1 MIKILLVEDDKII
14 VASLSEYLNSEGYL
28 VRSVSGQTAAM
39 KLLAEE
45 KADLVLLD
53 VSLAEGNGFAAC
65 RAIKAEFDIP
75 VIFLTASG
83 DEFSTVTG
91 FDLGADDYIPKPFR
105 PRELISR
112 IRNVLRLTGSMGK
125 TVKLGDVVVD
135 TEKGTAVKN
144 SRDLFLSALEY
155 GAVYDAAYKD
165 YEDIR
170 DSDRVSS
177 AAYAQVLGYAKID
190 SANERKPYLYV
201 LGGDVASGYYKTMP
215 VHLILGTLP
224 KDSTEIILPEHLTS
238 NGKVNYKLGD
248 TVTLD
253 VGDRT
258 LDGRRLGQDTPV
270 YTYDSE
276 TQVEIM
282 SGERLENTEP
292 RTYTV
297 VGIYERPTFED
308 YSAPGYTAL
317 TAADTKSADQSLI
330 HCYFKM
336 HKPAGVYDFMKEMGY
351 TQEHRYAYNTKVLL
365 YSGTAPFDS
374 FLTAFYSLAA
384 IIIALIVFGS
394 VSLIYNAFSISV
406 SERTRQFGLLSSVG
420 ATRKQLRRM
429 VLFEALA
436 VSIVGIPLGILVG
449 IGGIGITLL
458 LIGDKFFSIVRVD
471 IPMRLCVSWQAV
483 VIAAV
488 IALVTVLIS
497 AWIPSKRATGV
508 SAVEAIRQSM
518 DIKVSGRPVRTSK
531 LAYKLFGLPGVL
543 AGKHYKRNRK
553 KYRTTVVSLFMSIV
567 LFVSAAAFTDYMMES
582 AEGGLASDQFDLIY
596 AAESDASAAMTPDEL
611 LELLFSE
618 PNVTGGTYTKKQFL
632 QGDISREYV
641 TAMYADRFADF
652 GMEREDAA
660 PKDFSISGYLYF
672 VADAEFNRLLEK
684 YNLKEADYYD
694 RDKPLGIALDR
705 NIELD
710 RRLEKYVTL
719 DSLQGDGCV
728 IEGLYYVEI
737 DGYYRKDSRID
748 ENGNKVVLYQNRD
761 NENDII
767 ELPYEESFAKYTLR
781 SEKTIEEAPFF
792 VSRSTPVAINM
803 IYPYSMLE
811 SVVPEAA
818 LNQFRNTE
826 YFLTS
831 SDHAASFEN
840 LATMLTENGLSS
852 RQLFDYAANAET
864 NRNVVTII
872 RVFAYGFIVLISL
885 IAAANVFNTIS
896 TNISL
901 RRREFAML
909 KSVGMTQKGFRRM
922 MNYECLLYGSKA
934 LLLGLPVSCGITYLI
949 YRAVTTAYETSFHL
963 PWAAIGIAVL
973 SVFLVVFATMM
984 YSMSKVKK
992 DNPIDA
998 LKNEN
1003 L

>member
-1 MIKILLVEDDKII
+1 MNVFNKVTLASLKQNRTRTVVTIIGIMLSAAMICASTTF
-14 VASLSEYLNSEGYL
+14 VASMQN
-28 VRSVSGQTAAM
+28 
-39 KLLAEE
+39 
-45 KADLVLLD
+45 
-53 VSLAEGNGFAAC
+53 F
-65 RAIKAEFDIP
+65 
-75 VIFLTASG
+75 
-83 DEFSTVTG
+83 
-91 FDLGADDYIPKPFR
+91 
-105 PRELISR
+105 
-112 IRNVLRLTGSMGK
+112 VLRYTVYKTG
-125 TVKLGDVVVD
+125 DWH
-135 TEKGTAVKN
+135 
-144 SRDLFLSALEY
+144 

-165 YEDIR
+165 YEDIGG
-170 DSDRVSS
+170 SGKVAS
-177 AAYAQVLGYAKID
+177 ATYAQVLGYARIN

-201 LGGDVASGYYKTMP
+201 LGGDAASGYFETMP
-215 VHLILGTLP
+215 VHLTAGELP
-224 KDSTEIILPEHLTS
+224 KNSSEIILPEHLAT
-238 NGKVNYKLGD
+238 NGKVSYKIGD
-248 TVTLD
+248 TVTFE
-253 VGDRT
+253 VGDRI
-258 LDGRRLGQDTPV
+258 LDGKRLGQINPFF
-270 YTYDSE
+270 TYDSE
-276 TQVEIM
+276 IQTEVKNDEK
-282 SGERLENTEP
+282 LENTVA

-297 VGIYERPTFED
+297 VGIYERPAFENTD
-308 YSAPGYTAL
+308 APGYTAL
-317 TAADTKSADQSLI
+317 TVADRGADGQSPI
-330 HCYFKM
+330 DCHFKM
-336 HKPAGVYDFMKEMGY
+336 KKPSAVYDFMKETGY
-351 TQEHRYAYNTKVLL
+351 TYAYRYAYNTDVLL
-365 YSGTAPFDS
+365 YSGVSRIDSVTAT
-374 FLTAFYSLAA
+374 LYSLAA
-384 IIIALIVFGS
+384 IVIGLIVFAS

-406 SERTRQFGLLSSVG
+406 SERTKQFGLLSSVG
-420 ATRKQLRRM
+420 ATKKQLRRM
-429 VLFEALA
+429 VTFEALA
-436 VSIVGIPLGILVG
+436 VSAIGIPLGILVG

-458 LIGDKFFSIVRVD
+458 LLGDKFSSIVGKAH
-471 IPMRLCVSWQAV
+471 IPLRLCVSWESV

-488 IALVTVLIS
+488 IALITVLIS
-497 AWIPSKRATGV
+497 AWIPSKRATRV

-518 DIKVSGRPVRTSK
+518 DVKADNKPTRTSK

-596 AAESDASAAMTPDEL
+596 AAESDASSAMTPDAL

-618 PNVTGGTYTKKQFL
+618 QNVTGGTYTKKQFL

-641 TAMYADRFADF
+641 TAMFADRFADF
-652 GMEREDAA
+652 GMESEDAA
-660 PKDFSISGYLYF
+660 PKDLSISGYLYF

-684 YNLKEADYYD
+684 YDLKETDYYN

-705 NIELD
+705 NIEFD
-710 RRLEKYVTL
+710 RRLEKFVTL
-719 DSLQGDGCV
+719 DTLKGDGCV

-748 ENGNKVVLYQNRD
+748 ENDNKVVLYQNRD

-831 SDHAASFEN
+831 SNHTVSFEN
-840 LATMLTENGLSS
+840 LATVLTENGLSS

-909 KSVGMTQKGFRRM
+909 KSVGMTQEGFRRM
-922 MNYECLLYGSKA
+922 MNCECLLYGSKA

-949 YRAVTTAYETSFHL
+949 YRAVTRAYETSFRL

-973 SVFLVVFATMM
+973 SVFLVVFATMI
-984 YSMSKVKK
+984 YSMSKIKK

>member
-1 MIKILLVEDDKII
+1 MNVFNKVTLESLEKNRTRTIVTII
-14 VASLSEYLNSEGYL
+14 GIMLS
-28 VRSVSGQTAAM
+28 AAM
-39 KLLAEE
+39 ICASTT
-45 KADLVLLD
+45 LV
-53 VSLAEGNGFAAC
+53 S
-65 RAIKAEFDIP
+65 
-75 VIFLTASG
+75 SM
-83 DEFSTVTG
+83 
-91 FDLGADDYIPKPFR
+91 
-105 PRELISR
+105 
-112 IRNVLRLTGSMGK
+112 RNFVLRCAIHID
-125 TVKLGDVVVD
+125 GDW
-135 TEKGTAVKN
+135 
-144 SRDLFLSALEY
+144 Y

-201 LGGDVASGYYKTMP
+201 LGGDAASGYFETMP

-276 TQVEIM
+276 TQVDVM
-282 SGERLENTEP
+282 SGERLKNTEP

-317 TAADTKSADQSLI
+317 TAADTKSADQAPI
-330 HCYFKM
+330 HCYFKL

-351 TQEHRYAYNTKVLL
+351 TQEYRYAYNTKVLL

-420 ATRKQLRRM
+420 ATRKQLLRM

-458 LIGDKFFSIVRVD
+458 LIGDKFFSIVRVA

-497 AWIPSKRATGV
+497 AWIPSKRATRV

-596 AAESDASAAMTPDEL
+596 AAESDASAAMTPDAL

-641 TAMYADRFADF
+641 TAMFADRFSSF
-652 GMEREDAA
+652 GTESEDAA
-660 PKDFSISGYLYF
+660 PKELGISGYLYF

-719 DSLQGDGCV
+719 DTLQGDGCV

-761 NENDII
+761 NESDII

-811 SVVPEAA
+811 SVIPEAA

-831 SDHAASFEN
+831 SNHTASFEN
-840 LATMLTENGLSS
+840 LATVLTENGLSS

-885 IAAANVFNTIS
+885 IAVANVFNTIS

>member
-1 MIKILLVEDDKII
+1 M
-14 VASLSEYLNSEGYL
+14 
-28 VRSVSGQTAAM
+28 RST
-39 KLLAEE
+39 
-45 KADLVLLD
+45 
-53 VSLAEGNGFAAC
+53 
-65 RAIKAEFDIP
+65 
-75 VIFLTASG
+75 
-83 DEFSTVTG
+83 STGTG
-91 FDLGADDYIPKPFR
+91 
-105 PRELISR
+105 
-112 IRNVLRLTGSMGK
+112 
-125 TVKLGDVVVD
+125 
-135 TEKGTAVKN
+135 TE
-144 SRDLFLSALEY
+144 RF
-155 GAVYDAAYKD
+155 DAAYKD

-170 DSDRVSS
+170 NSDRVSS
-177 AAYAQVLGYAKID
+177 TAYAQVLGYAKID

-201 LGGDVASGYYKTMP
+201 LGGDVASGYFKTMP

-317 TAADTKSADQSLI
+317 TAADTKSADQSPI
-330 HCYFKM
+330 HCYFKL

-351 TQEHRYAYNTKVLL
+351 TQEYRYAYNTKVLL

-497 AWIPSKRATGV
+497 AWIPSKRATRV

-596 AAESDASAAMTPDEL
+596 AAESDASSAMTPDAL

-618 PNVTGGTYTKKQFL
+618 QNVTGGTYTKKQFL

-641 TAMYADRFADF
+641 TAMFADRFADF

-660 PKDFSISGYLYF
+660 PKNLSISGYLYF

-694 RDKPLGIALDR
+694 RDNPLGIALDR

-719 DSLQGDGCV
+719 DTLKGDGCV

-831 SDHAASFEN
+831 SNHTASFEN
-840 LATMLTENGLSS
+840 LAPVLTENGLSS

-864 NRNVVTII
+864 NRNVVTIV

-922 MNYECLLYGSKA
+922 MNCECLLYGSKA

-949 YRAVTTAYETSFHL
+949 YRAVTTAYETFFHL

-973 SVFLVVFATMM
+973 SVFLVVFATMIYAM
-984 YSMSKVKK
+984 RKAKK

>member
-1 MIKILLVEDDKII
+1 MNVFNKVTLESLEKNRTRTIVTII
-14 VASLSEYLNSEGYL
+14 GIMLS
-28 VRSVSGQTAAM
+28 AAM
-39 KLLAEE
+39 ICASTT
-45 KADLVLLD
+45 LV
-53 VSLAEGNGFAAC
+53 S
-65 RAIKAEFDIP
+65 
-75 VIFLTASG
+75 SM
-83 DEFSTVTG
+83 
-91 FDLGADDYIPKPFR
+91 
-105 PRELISR
+105 
-112 IRNVLRLTGSMGK
+112 RNFVLRCAIHID
-125 TVKLGDVVVD
+125 GDW
-135 TEKGTAVKN
+135 
-144 SRDLFLSALEY
+144 Y

-201 LGGDVASGYYKTMP
+201 LGGDVASGYFKTMP

-317 TAADTKSADQSLI
+317 TAADTKSADQAPI
-330 HCYFKM
+330 HCYFKL

-351 TQEHRYAYNTKVLL
+351 TQEYRYAYNTKVLL

-458 LIGDKFFSIVRVD
+458 LIGDKFFSIVRVA

-497 AWIPSKRATGV
+497 AWIPSKRATRV

-596 AAESDASAAMTPDEL
+596 AAESDASAAMTPDAL

-641 TAMYADRFADF
+641 TAMFADRFSSF
-652 GMEREDAA
+652 GTESEDAA
-660 PKDFSISGYLYF
+660 PKELGISGYLYF

-719 DSLQGDGCV
+719 DTLKGDGCV

-831 SDHAASFEN
+831 SNHTASFEN
-840 LATMLTENGLSS
+840 LAPVLTENGLSS

>member
-1 MIKILLVEDDKII
+1 MNVFNKVTLESLEKNRTRTIVTII
-14 VASLSEYLNSEGYL
+14 GIMLS
-28 VRSVSGQTAAM
+28 AAM
-39 KLLAEE
+39 ICASTT
-45 KADLVLLD
+45 LV
-53 VSLAEGNGFAAC
+53 SSMQNF
-65 RAIKAEFDIP
+65 
-75 VIFLTASG
+75 
-83 DEFSTVTG
+83 
-91 FDLGADDYIPKPFR
+91 
-105 PRELISR
+105 
-112 IRNVLRLTGSMGK
+112 VLRCAIHID
-125 TVKLGDVVVD
+125 GDW
-135 TEKGTAVKN
+135 
-144 SRDLFLSALEY
+144 Y

-201 LGGDVASGYYKTMP
+201 LGGDVASGYFKTMP

-317 TAADTKSADQSLI
+317 TAADTKSADQSPI
-330 HCYFKM
+330 HCYFKL

-351 TQEHRYAYNTKVLL
+351 TQEYRYAYNTKVLL

-497 AWIPSKRATGV
+497 AWIPSKRATRV

-596 AAESDASAAMTPDEL
+596 AAESDASAAMTPDAL

-641 TAMYADRFADF
+641 TAMFADRFSSF
-652 GMEREDAA
+652 GTESEDAA
-660 PKDFSISGYLYF
+660 PKELGISGYLYF

-719 DSLQGDGCV
+719 DTLQGDGCV

-811 SVVPEAA
+811 SVIPEAA

-831 SDHAASFEN
+831 SNHTASFEN
-840 LATMLTENGLSS
+840 LATVLTENGLSS

-885 IAAANVFNTIS
+885 IAVANVFNTIS

>member
-1 MIKILLVEDDKII
+1 
-14 VASLSEYLNSEGYL
+14 
-28 VRSVSGQTAAM
+28 
-39 KLLAEE
+39 
-45 KADLVLLD
+45 
-53 VSLAEGNGFAAC
+53 
-65 RAIKAEFDIP
+65 
-75 VIFLTASG
+75 
-83 DEFSTVTG
+83 
-91 FDLGADDYIPKPFR
+91 
-105 PRELISR
+105 
-112 IRNVLRLTGSMGK
+112 
-125 TVKLGDVVVD
+125 
-135 TEKGTAVKN
+135 
-144 SRDLFLSALEY
+144 
-155 GAVYDAAYKD
+155 
-165 YEDIR
+165 
-170 DSDRVSS
+170 
-177 AAYAQVLGYAKID
+177 
-190 SANERKPYLYV
+190 
-201 LGGDVASGYYKTMP
+201 
-215 VHLILGTLP
+215 
-224 KDSTEIILPEHLTS
+224 
-238 NGKVNYKLGD
+238 
-248 TVTLD
+248 
-253 VGDRT
+253 
-258 LDGRRLGQDTPV
+258 
-270 YTYDSE
+270 
-276 TQVEIM
+276 M

-317 TAADTKSADQSLI
+317 TAADTKSAEQSPI
-330 HCYFKM
+330 HCYFKL
-336 HKPAGVYDFMKEMGY
+336 HKPAGVYDFVKEMGY
-351 TQEHRYAYNTKVLL
+351 TQEYRYAYNTKVLL

-483 VIAAV
+483 VIAAA

-596 AAESDASAAMTPDEL
+596 AAESDASSAMTPDEL
-611 LELLFSE
+611 LDLLFSE
-618 PNVTGGTYTKKQFL
+618 QNVTGGTYTKKQFL

-641 TAMYADRFADF
+641 TAMYAGRFADF

-660 PKDFSISGYLYF
+660 PKELSISGYLYF

-684 YNLKEADYYD
+684 YDLKEADYYD
-694 RDKPLGIALDR
+694 REKPLGLALDR

-719 DSLQGDGCV
+719 DTLKGDGCV

-748 ENGNKVVLYQNRD
+748 ENGNKVILYQNRD
-761 NENDII
+761 NESDII
-767 ELPYEESFAKYTLR
+767 ELPYGESFAKYTLR

-811 SVVPEAA
+811 SVIPEAA

-831 SDHAASFEN
+831 SNHTASFEN
-840 LATMLTENGLSS
+840 LAPVLTENGLSS

-984 YSMSKVKK
+984 YAMSKVKK

>member
-1 MIKILLVEDDKII
+1 MNVFNKVTLESLKKNRTRTVVTII
-14 VASLSEYLNSEGYL
+14 GIMLS
-28 VRSVSGQTAAM
+28 AAM
-39 KLLAEE
+39 ICASTTFVSSMQNF
-45 KADLVLLD
+45 VLRCEIY
-53 VSLAEGNGFAAC
+53 S
-65 RAIKAEFDIP
+65 
-75 VIFLTASG
+75 SG
-83 DEFSTVTG
+83 DWH
-91 FDLGADDYIPKPFR
+91 
-105 PRELISR
+105 
-112 IRNVLRLTGSMGK
+112 
-125 TVKLGDVVVD
+125 
-135 TEKGTAVKN
+135 
-144 SRDLFLSALEY
+144 

-170 DSDRVSS
+170 DSGKVSS

-201 LGGDVASGYYKTMP
+201 LGGDAASGYFDTMP
-215 VHLILGTLP
+215 VHLLLGTLP

-258 LDGRRLGQDTPV
+258 LDGRRLGQGTPV

-297 VGIYERPTFED
+297 VGIYERPAFED

-317 TAADTKSADQSLI
+317 TAADTKSADQAPI
-330 HCYFKM
+330 HCYFKL

-351 TQEHRYAYNTKVLL
+351 TQEYRYAYNTKVLL

-497 AWIPSKRATGV
+497 AWIPSKRATRV

-596 AAESDASAAMTPDEL
+596 AAEADASSAMTPDAL

-618 PNVTGGTYTKKQFL
+618 QNVTGGTYTKKQFL

-641 TAMYADRFADF
+641 TAMFADRFADF

-660 PKDFSISGYLYF
+660 PKDLSISGYLYF

-719 DSLQGDGCV
+719 DTLKGDGCV

-831 SDHAASFEN
+831 SNHTASFEN
-840 LATMLTENGLSS
+840 LATVLTENGLSS

-984 YSMSKVKK
+984 YAMRKVKK

>member
-1 MIKILLVEDDKII
+1 MSVFNKVTLESLEKNRTRTIVTII
-14 VASLSEYLNSEGYL
+14 GIMLS
-28 VRSVSGQTAAM
+28 AAM
-39 KLLAEE
+39 ICASTT
-45 KADLVLLD
+45 LV
-53 VSLAEGNGFAAC
+53 S
-65 RAIKAEFDIP
+65 
-75 VIFLTASG
+75 SM
-83 DEFSTVTG
+83 
-91 FDLGADDYIPKPFR
+91 
-105 PRELISR
+105 
-112 IRNVLRLTGSMGK
+112 RNFVLRCAIHID
-125 TVKLGDVVVD
+125 GDW
-135 TEKGTAVKN
+135 
-144 SRDLFLSALEY
+144 Y

-201 LGGDVASGYYKTMP
+201 LGGDVASGYFKTMP

-317 TAADTKSADQSLI
+317 TAADTKSADQAPI
-330 HCYFKM
+330 HCYFKL

-351 TQEHRYAYNTKVLL
+351 TQEYRYAYNTKVLL

-458 LIGDKFFSIVRVD
+458 LIGDKFFSIVRVA

-497 AWIPSKRATGV
+497 AWIPSKRATRV

-596 AAESDASAAMTPDEL
+596 AAESDASAAMTPDAL

-641 TAMYADRFADF
+641 TAMFADRFSSF
-652 GMEREDAA
+652 GTESEDAA
-660 PKDFSISGYLYF
+660 PKELGISGYLYF

-719 DSLQGDGCV
+719 DTLQGDGCV

-811 SVVPEAA
+811 SVIPEAA

-831 SDHAASFEN
+831 SNHTASFEN
-840 LATMLTENGLSS
+840 LATVLTENGLSS

-885 IAAANVFNTIS
+885 IAVANVFNTIS

-984 YSMSKVKK
+984 YAMRKVKK

>member
-1 MIKILLVEDDKII
+1 MNVFNKVTLESLKKNRTRTIVTII
-14 VASLSEYLNSEGYL
+14 GIMLS
-28 VRSVSGQTAAM
+28 AAM
-39 KLLAEE
+39 ICASTTFVSSMQNF
-45 KADLVLLD
+45 VLRCEIY
-53 VSLAEGNGFAAC
+53 S
-65 RAIKAEFDIP
+65 
-75 VIFLTASG
+75 SG
-83 DEFSTVTG
+83 DWH
-91 FDLGADDYIPKPFR
+91 
-105 PRELISR
+105 
-112 IRNVLRLTGSMGK
+112 
-125 TVKLGDVVVD
+125 
-135 TEKGTAVKN
+135 
-144 SRDLFLSALEY
+144 

-170 DSDRVSS
+170 DSGKVSS
-177 AAYAQVLGYAKID
+177 AAYAQVLGYAKIG
-190 SANERKPYLYV
+190 SANEYKPYLYV
-201 LGGDVASGYYKTMP
+201 LGGDAASGYFETMP
-215 VHLILGTLP
+215 VHLLLGTLP

-238 NGKVNYKLGD
+238 NGKVNYTLGD
-248 TVTLD
+248 TVTLE

-258 LDGRRLGQDTPV
+258 IDGKRLGQDTPV

-276 TQVEIM
+276 THTEVM

-297 VGIYERPTFED
+297 VGIYERPAFED

-317 TAADTKSADQSLI
+317 TAADPKSADQSPI
-330 HCYFKM
+330 HCYFKL
-336 HKPAGVYDFMKEMGY
+336 HKPAGVYDFMKAMGY
-351 TQEHRYAYNTKVLL
+351 TQEYRYAYNTKVLL

-406 SERTRQFGLLSSVG
+406 SERTKQFGLLSSVG
-420 ATRKQLRRM
+420 ATKKQLRRM
-429 VLFEALA
+429 VLFEALT
-436 VSIVGIPLGILVG
+436 VSAVGIPLGILVG

-458 LIGDKFFSIVRVD
+458 LIGDKFSSIVRAD

-531 LAYKLFGLPGVL
+531 LAYKLFGLPSVL

-596 AAESDASAAMTPDEL
+596 AAESDASAAMTPDAL

-618 PNVTGGTYTKKQFL
+618 QNVTGGTYTKKQFL

-641 TAMYADRFADF
+641 TAMFADRFADF
-652 GMEREDAA
+652 GMEREDAT
-660 PKDFSISGYLYF
+660 PKELSISGYLYF

-694 RDKPLGIALDR
+694 REKPLGLALDR

-719 DSLQGDGCV
+719 DTLKGDGCV

-803 IYPYSMLE
+803 IYPYSMIE

-840 LATMLTENGLSS
+840 LATVLTENGLSS

-949 YRAVTTAYETSFHL
+949 YRAITTAYETSFHL

-984 YSMSKVKK
+984 YAMRKVKK

>member
-1 MIKILLVEDDKII
+1 
-14 VASLSEYLNSEGYL
+14 
-28 VRSVSGQTAAM
+28 
-39 KLLAEE
+39 
-45 KADLVLLD
+45 
-53 VSLAEGNGFAAC
+53 
-65 RAIKAEFDIP
+65 
-75 VIFLTASG
+75 
-83 DEFSTVTG
+83 
-91 FDLGADDYIPKPFR
+91 
-105 PRELISR
+105 
-112 IRNVLRLTGSMGK
+112 
-125 TVKLGDVVVD
+125 
-135 TEKGTAVKN
+135 
-144 SRDLFLSALEY
+144 
-155 GAVYDAAYKD
+155 
-165 YEDIR
+165 
-170 DSDRVSS
+170 
-177 AAYAQVLGYAKID
+177 
-190 SANERKPYLYV
+190 
-201 LGGDVASGYYKTMP
+201 MP
-215 VHLILGTLP
+215 VHLLLGTLP
-224 KDSTEIILPEHLTS
+224 KDPTEIILPEHLTS
-238 NGKVNYKLGD
+238 NGKVNYTLGD

-297 VGIYERPTFED
+297 VGIYERPAFED

-317 TAADTKSADQSLI
+317 TAADTKSADQAPI
-330 HCYFKM
+330 HCYFKL
-336 HKPAGVYDFMKEMGY
+336 HKPSGVYDFMKEMGY
-351 TQEHRYAYNTKVLL
+351 TQEYRYAYNTKVLL

-508 SAVEAIRQSM
+508 SAVEAIRQSV

-596 AAESDASAAMTPDEL
+596 AAESDASAAMTPDAL
-611 LELLFSE
+611 LDLLFSE
-618 PNVTGGTYTKKQFL
+618 QNVTGGTYTKKQFL

-641 TAMYADRFADF
+641 TAMFADRFSNL

-660 PKDFSISGYLYF
+660 PKELSISGYLYF

-684 YNLKEADYYD
+684 YDLKEADYYD

-719 DSLQGDGCV
+719 DTLKGDVCV

-748 ENGNKVVLYQNRD
+748 ENGNKVILYQNRD
-761 NENDII
+761 NESDII

-831 SDHAASFEN
+831 SDHTASFEN
-840 LATMLTENGLSS
+840 LATVLTENGLSS

>member
-1 MIKILLVEDDKII
+1 MNVFSKVTLESLKKNRTRTVVTII
-14 VASLSEYLNSEGYL
+14 GIMLS
-28 VRSVSGQTAAM
+28 AAM
-39 KLLAEE
+39 ICASTTFVSSMQNF
-45 KADLVLLD
+45 VLRCEIY
-53 VSLAEGNGFAAC
+53 S
-65 RAIKAEFDIP
+65 
-75 VIFLTASG
+75 SG
-83 DEFSTVTG
+83 DWH
-91 FDLGADDYIPKPFR
+91 GA
-105 PRELISR
+105 
-112 IRNVLRLTGSMGK
+112 
-125 TVKLGDVVVD
+125 
-135 TEKGTAVKN
+135 A
-144 SRDLFLSALEY
+144 
-155 GAVYDAAYKD
+155 YDAAYKD

-170 DSDRVSS
+170 DSGKVSS
-177 AAYAQVLGYAKID
+177 AAYAQVLGYAKIG
-190 SANERKPYLYV
+190 SANEYKPYLYV
-201 LGGDVASGYYKTMP
+201 LGGDAASGYFETMP
-215 VHLILGTLP
+215 VHLLLGTLP

-238 NGKVNYKLGD
+238 NGKVNYTLGD
-248 TVTLD
+248 TVTLE

-258 LDGRRLGQDTPV
+258 LDGKRLGQDTPV

-276 TQVEIM
+276 THTEVM

-317 TAADTKSADQSLI
+317 TAADTKSADQAPI
-330 HCYFKM
+330 HCYFKL

-351 TQEHRYAYNTKVLL
+351 TQEYRYAYNTKVLL

-429 VLFEALA
+429 VLFEALT
-436 VSIVGIPLGILVG
+436 VSAVGIPLGILVG

-458 LIGDKFFSIVRVD
+458 LIGDKFSSIVRAD
-471 IPMRLCVSWQAV
+471 IPMRICVSWQAV

-497 AWIPSKRATGV
+497 AWIPSKRATRV

-596 AAESDASAAMTPDEL
+596 AAESDASSAMRPDAL

-618 PNVTGGTYTKKQFL
+618 QNVTGGTYTKKQFL

-641 TAMYADRFADF
+641 TAMYAGHFADF
-652 GMEREDAA
+652 GMEREDAT
-660 PKDFSISGYLYF
+660 PKDLGISGYLYF
-672 VADAEFNRLLEK
+672 VADTEFNRLLEK

-705 NIELD
+705 NIEFD

-719 DSLQGDGCV
+719 DTLKGDGCV

-761 NENDII
+761 NESNII

-831 SDHAASFEN
+831 SNHAASFEN

-864 NRNVVTII
+864 NRNIVTII

-922 MNYECLLYGSKA
+922 MNCECLLYGSKA

-984 YSMSKVKK
+984 YAMRKVKK

>member
-1 MIKILLVEDDKII
+1 MNVFNKVTLESLKKNRTRTIVTII
-14 VASLSEYLNSEGYL
+14 GIMLS
-28 VRSVSGQTAAM
+28 AAM
-39 KLLAEE
+39 TCASTTFVSSMQNF
-45 KADLVLLD
+45 VLRCEIY
-53 VSLAEGNGFAAC
+53 S
-65 RAIKAEFDIP
+65 
-75 VIFLTASG
+75 SG
-83 DEFSTVTG
+83 DWH
-91 FDLGADDYIPKPFR
+91 
-105 PRELISR
+105 
-112 IRNVLRLTGSMGK
+112 
-125 TVKLGDVVVD
+125 
-135 TEKGTAVKN
+135 
-144 SRDLFLSALEY
+144 

-170 DSDRVSS
+170 DSGKVSS

-201 LGGDVASGYYKTMP
+201 LGGDVASGYFETMP

-297 VGIYERPTFED
+297 VGIYERPAFED

-317 TAADTKSADQSLI
+317 TAADTKSADQSPI
-330 HCYFKM
+330 HCYFKL

-351 TQEHRYAYNTKVLL
+351 TQEYRYAYNTKVLL

-497 AWIPSKRATGV
+497 AWIPSKRATRA

-596 AAESDASAAMTPDEL
+596 AAESDASSAMTPDAL

-618 PNVTGGTYTKKQFL
+618 SNVTGGTYTKKQFL

-641 TAMYADRFADF
+641 TAMFADRFADF
-652 GMEREDAA
+652 GMESEDRA

-694 RDKPLGIALDR
+694 RDKPLGLALDR

-719 DSLQGDGCV
+719 DTLKGDGCV

-767 ELPYEESFAKYTLR
+767 ELPYGESFAKYTLR

-811 SVVPEAA
+811 SVIPEAA

-831 SDHAASFEN
+831 SDHTASFEN
-840 LATMLTENGLSS
+840 LATVLTENGLSS

-922 MNYECLLYGSKA
+922 MNCECLLYGSKA

-984 YSMSKVKK
+984 YTMRKVKK

>member
-1 MIKILLVEDDKII
+1 MNVFNKVTLESLKKNRTRTIVTII
-14 VASLSEYLNSEGYL
+14 GIMLS
-28 VRSVSGQTAAM
+28 AAM
-39 KLLAEE
+39 ICASTT
-45 KADLVLLD
+45 LV
-53 VSLAEGNGFAAC
+53 SSMQNF
-65 RAIKAEFDIP
+65 
-75 VIFLTASG
+75 
-83 DEFSTVTG
+83 
-91 FDLGADDYIPKPFR
+91 
-105 PRELISR
+105 
-112 IRNVLRLTGSMGK
+112 VLRCAIHID
-125 TVKLGDVVVD
+125 GDW
-135 TEKGTAVKN
+135 
-144 SRDLFLSALEY
+144 Y

-201 LGGDVASGYYKTMP
+201 LGGDVASGYFKTMP

-253 VGDRT
+253 VGDRM
-258 LDGRRLGQDTPV
+258 LDGRRLGQNTSV

-276 TQVEIM
+276 TQVEVM

-317 TAADTKSADQSLI
+317 TAADTKSADSSPI
-330 HCYFKM
+330 HCYFKL

-351 TQEHRYAYNTKVLL
+351 TQEYRYAYNTKVLL
-365 YSGTAPFDS
+365 YSGTARFDS

-429 VLFEALA
+429 VLFEALS

-483 VIAAV
+483 IIAAV

-497 AWIPSKRATGV
+497 AWIPSKRATRV

-596 AAESDASAAMTPDEL
+596 AAESDASSAMTPDEL
-611 LELLFSE
+611 LDLLFSDQ
-618 PNVTGGTYTKKQFL
+618 NVTGGTYTKKQFL

-641 TAMYADRFADF
+641 TAMFADRFADF
-652 GMEREDAA
+652 GMESEDAV
-660 PKDFSISGYLYF
+660 PKDLGISGYLYF
-672 VADAEFNRLLEK
+672 VADTEFNGLLEK

-694 RDKPLGIALDR
+694 RDNPLGIALDR
-705 NIELD
+705 NIGFD
-710 RRLEKYVTL
+710 RRLEKYVTMDTL
-719 DSLQGDGCV
+719 KGDGCV

-811 SVVPEAA
+811 SVVPEAV

-831 SDHAASFEN
+831 SNHTASFEN
-840 LATMLTENGLSS
+840 LAPVLTENGLSS

-864 NRNVVTII
+864 DRNVVTII

-922 MNYECLLYGSKA
+922 MNCECLLYGSKA

-984 YSMSKVKK
+984 YAMRKVKK

>member
-1 MIKILLVEDDKII
+1 MNVFNKVTLESLKKNRTRTVVTII
-14 VASLSEYLNSEGYL
+14 GIMLS
-28 VRSVSGQTAAM
+28 AAM
-39 KLLAEE
+39 ICASTTFVSSMQNF
-45 KADLVLLD
+45 VLRCEIY
-53 VSLAEGNGFAAC
+53 S
-65 RAIKAEFDIP
+65 
-75 VIFLTASG
+75 SG
-83 DEFSTVTG
+83 DWH
-91 FDLGADDYIPKPFR
+91 
-105 PRELISR
+105 
-112 IRNVLRLTGSMGK
+112 
-125 TVKLGDVVVD
+125 
-135 TEKGTAVKN
+135 
-144 SRDLFLSALEY
+144 

-201 LGGDVASGYYKTMP
+201 LGGDVASGYFKTMP

-317 TAADTKSADQSLI
+317 TAADTKSADQAPI
-330 HCYFKM
+330 HCYFKL

-351 TQEHRYAYNTKVLL
+351 TQEYRYAYNTKVLL

-429 VLFEALA
+429 VLFEAMA
-436 VSIVGIPLGILVG
+436 VSAVGIPLGILVG

-497 AWIPSKRATGV
+497 AWIPSKRATRV

-596 AAESDASAAMTPDEL
+596 AAESDASSAMTPDAL
-611 LELLFSE
+611 LELLFAES
-618 PNVTGGTYTKKQFL
+618 NVTGGTYTKKQFL

-641 TAMYADRFADF
+641 TAMFADRFSNF
-652 GMEREDAA
+652 GMESEDRA
-660 PKDFSISGYLYF
+660 PKELGISGYLYF

-705 NIELD
+705 NIGFD

-719 DSLQGDGCV
+719 DTLQGDGCV

-831 SDHAASFEN
+831 SNHTASFEN
-840 LATMLTENGLSS
+840 LATVLTENGLSS

-909 KSVGMTQKGFRRM
+909 KSVGMTQEGFRRM
-922 MNYECLLYGSKA
+922 MNCECLLYGSKA

>member
-1 MIKILLVEDDKII
+1 MNVFSKVTLESLKKNRTRTVVTIIGILL
-14 VASLSEYLNSEGYL
+14 S
-28 VRSVSGQTAAM
+28 AAM
-39 KLLAEE
+39 ICASTTFVSSMQNF
-45 KADLVLLD
+45 VLRCEIY
-53 VSLAEGNGFAAC
+53 S
-65 RAIKAEFDIP
+65 
-75 VIFLTASG
+75 SG
-83 DEFSTVTG
+83 DWH
-91 FDLGADDYIPKPFR
+91 
-105 PRELISR
+105 
-112 IRNVLRLTGSMGK
+112 
-125 TVKLGDVVVD
+125 
-135 TEKGTAVKN
+135 
-144 SRDLFLSALEY
+144 

-170 DSDRVSS
+170 DSGKVSS

-201 LGGDVASGYYKTMP
+201 LGGDAASGYFETMP
-215 VHLILGTLP
+215 VHLLLGTLP

-297 VGIYERPTFED
+297 VGIYERPAFED

-317 TAADTKSADQSLI
+317 TAADPKSAEQSPI
-330 HCYFKM
+330 HCYFKL

-351 TQEHRYAYNTKVLL
+351 TQEYRYAYNTKVLL

-458 LIGDKFFSIVRVD
+458 LIGDKFSSIVRVD

-497 AWIPSKRATGV
+497 AWIPSKRATSV

-596 AAESDASAAMTPDEL
+596 AAESDASAAMTPDAL

-652 GMEREDAA
+652 GMEREDAV
-660 PKDFSISGYLYF
+660 PKELSISGYLYF
-672 VADAEFNRLLEK
+672 VADTEFNRLLEK

-694 RDKPLGIALDR
+694 REKPLGIALDR
-705 NIELD
+705 NIEFD

-719 DSLQGDGCV
+719 DTLKGDGCV

-767 ELPYEESFAKYTLR
+767 ELPYEESFAKYTLW

-792 VSRSTPVAINM
+792 VSRSTPVAINL

-831 SDHAASFEN
+831 SNHTASFEN
-840 LATMLTENGLSS
+840 LATVLTENGLSS

>member
-1 MIKILLVEDDKII
+1 MNVFNKVTLESLKKNRTRTVVTII
-14 VASLSEYLNSEGYL
+14 GIMLS
-28 VRSVSGQTAAM
+28 AAM
-39 KLLAEE
+39 ICASTT
-45 KADLVLLD
+45 LV
-53 VSLAEGNGFAAC
+53 SSMQNF
-65 RAIKAEFDIP
+65 
-75 VIFLTASG
+75 
-83 DEFSTVTG
+83 
-91 FDLGADDYIPKPFR
+91 
-105 PRELISR
+105 
-112 IRNVLRLTGSMGK
+112 VLRCAIHID
-125 TVKLGDVVVD
+125 GDW
-135 TEKGTAVKN
+135 
-144 SRDLFLSALEY
+144 Y
-155 GAVYDAAYKD
+155 GAVYDAVYKD

-201 LGGDVASGYYKTMP
+201 LGGDVASGYFETMP

-330 HCYFKM
+330 HCYFKL
-336 HKPAGVYDFMKEMGY
+336 HKPAVVYDFMKEMGY
-351 TQEHRYAYNTKVLL
+351 TQEYRYAYNTKVLL

-497 AWIPSKRATGV
+497 AWIPSKRATRV

-596 AAESDASAAMTPDEL
+596 AAESDASAAMTPDAL

-618 PNVTGGTYTKKQFL
+618 QNVTGGTYTKKQFL

-641 TAMYADRFADF
+641 TAMFADRFSNF
-652 GMEREDAA
+652 GMESEDRAS
-660 PKDFSISGYLYF
+660 KELGISGYLYF

-684 YNLKEADYYD
+684 YDLKEADYYD

-719 DSLQGDGCV
+719 DTLKGDVCV

-831 SDHAASFEN
+831 SNHTASFEN
-840 LATMLTENGLSS
+840 LATVLTENGLSS

-984 YSMSKVKK
+984 YSMSKIKK

>member
-1 MIKILLVEDDKII
+1 MNVFNKVTLESLKKNRTRTIVTII
-14 VASLSEYLNSEGYL
+14 GIMLS
-28 VRSVSGQTAAM
+28 AAM
-39 KLLAEE
+39 ICASTTFVSSMQNF
-45 KADLVLLD
+45 VLRCEIY
-53 VSLAEGNGFAAC
+53 S
-65 RAIKAEFDIP
+65 
-75 VIFLTASG
+75 SG
-83 DEFSTVTG
+83 DWH
-91 FDLGADDYIPKPFR
+91 
-105 PRELISR
+105 
-112 IRNVLRLTGSMGK
+112 
-125 TVKLGDVVVD
+125 
-135 TEKGTAVKN
+135 
-144 SRDLFLSALEY
+144 

-170 DSDRVSS
+170 DSGKVSS

-190 SANERKPYLYV
+190 SANEHKPYLYV
-201 LGGDVASGYYKTMP
+201 LGGDVASGYFETMP

-238 NGKVNYKLGD
+238 NGKVNYTLGD

-317 TAADTKSADQSLI
+317 TAADPKSADSSPI
-330 HCYFKM
+330 HCYFKL

-351 TQEHRYAYNTKVLL
+351 TQEYRYAYNTKVLL

-596 AAESDASAAMTPDEL
+596 AAESDASSAMRPDAL

-618 PNVTGGTYTKKQFL
+618 QNVTGGTYTKKQFL

-660 PKDFSISGYLYF
+660 PKELGISGYLYF

-694 RDKPLGIALDR
+694 RDNPLGIALDR
-705 NIELD
+705 NIEFD

-719 DSLQGDGCV
+719 DTLKGDGCV

-761 NENDII
+761 NESDII

-811 SVVPEAA
+811 SVVPKAA

-831 SDHAASFEN
+831 SNHTASFEN

-864 NRNVVTII
+864 NRNVITII

-984 YSMSKVKK
+984 YAMRKVKK

>member
-1 MIKILLVEDDKII
+1 MNVFSKVTLESLKKNRTRTVVTIIGILL
-14 VASLSEYLNSEGYL
+14 S
-28 VRSVSGQTAAM
+28 AAM
-39 KLLAEE
+39 ICASTTFVSSMQNF
-45 KADLVLLD
+45 VLRCEIY
-53 VSLAEGNGFAAC
+53 S
-65 RAIKAEFDIP
+65 
-75 VIFLTASG
+75 SG
-83 DEFSTVTG
+83 DWH
-91 FDLGADDYIPKPFR
+91 
-105 PRELISR
+105 
-112 IRNVLRLTGSMGK
+112 
-125 TVKLGDVVVD
+125 
-135 TEKGTAVKN
+135 
-144 SRDLFLSALEY
+144 

-170 DSDRVSS
+170 DSGKVSS

-201 LGGDVASGYYKTMP
+201 LGGDAASGYFETMP
-215 VHLILGTLP
+215 VHLLLGTLP

-317 TAADTKSADQSLI
+317 TAADPKSAEQSPI
-330 HCYFKM
+330 HCYFKL

-351 TQEHRYAYNTKVLL
+351 TQEYRYAYNTKVLL

-458 LIGDKFFSIVRVD
+458 LIGDKFSSIVRVD

-497 AWIPSKRATGV
+497 AWIPSKRATSV

-596 AAESDASAAMTPDEL
+596 AAESDASAAMTPDAL

-652 GMEREDAA
+652 GMEREDAV
-660 PKDFSISGYLYF
+660 PKELSISGYLYF
-672 VADAEFNRLLEK
+672 VADTEFNRLLEK

-694 RDKPLGIALDR
+694 REKPLGIALDR
-705 NIELD
+705 NIEFD

-719 DSLQGDGCV
+719 DTLKGDGCV

-767 ELPYEESFAKYTLR
+767 ELPYEESFAKYTLW

-792 VSRSTPVAINM
+792 VSRSTPVAINL

-831 SDHAASFEN
+831 SNHTASFEN
-840 LATMLTENGLSS
+840 LATVLTENGLSS

-984 YSMSKVKK
+984 YAMRKVKK

>member
-1 MIKILLVEDDKII
+1 M
-14 VASLSEYLNSEGYL
+14 
-28 VRSVSGQTAAM
+28 
-39 KLLAEE
+39 
-45 KADLVLLD
+45 
-53 VSLAEGNGFAAC
+53 
-65 RAIKAEFDIP
+65 
-75 VIFLTASG
+75 
-83 DEFSTVTG
+83 
-91 FDLGADDYIPKPFR
+91 
-105 PRELISR
+105 
-112 IRNVLRLTGSMGK
+112 
-125 TVKLGDVVVD
+125 
-135 TEKGTAVKN
+135 
-144 SRDLFLSALEY
+144 
-155 GAVYDAAYKD
+155 
-165 YEDIR
+165 
-170 DSDRVSS
+170 
-177 AAYAQVLGYAKID
+177 
-190 SANERKPYLYV
+190 
-201 LGGDVASGYYKTMP
+201 
-215 VHLILGTLP
+215 
-224 KDSTEIILPEHLTS
+224 
-238 NGKVNYKLGD
+238 
-248 TVTLD
+248 
-253 VGDRT
+253 
-258 LDGRRLGQDTPV
+258 
-270 YTYDSE
+270 
-276 TQVEIM
+276 
-282 SGERLENTEP
+282 
-292 RTYTV
+292 
-297 VGIYERPTFED
+297 
-308 YSAPGYTAL
+308 
-317 TAADTKSADQSLI
+317 
-330 HCYFKM
+330 
-336 HKPAGVYDFMKEMGY
+336 
-351 TQEHRYAYNTKVLL
+351 
-365 YSGTAPFDS
+365 
-374 FLTAFYSLAA
+374 
-384 IIIALIVFGS
+384 FGS

-458 LIGDKFFSIVRVD
+458 LIGDKFFSIVRVA

-497 AWIPSKRATGV
+497 AWIPSKRATRV

-596 AAESDASAAMTPDEL
+596 AAESDASSAMTPDAL

-641 TAMYADRFADF
+641 TAMFADRFSSF
-652 GMEREDAA
+652 GTESEDAA
-660 PKDFSISGYLYF
+660 PKELGISGYLYF

-719 DSLQGDGCV
+719 DTLKGDGCV

-748 ENGNKVVLYQNRD
+748 ENGNKVVLYQSRD

-831 SDHAASFEN
+831 SNHTASFEN
-840 LATMLTENGLSS
+840 LATVLTENGLSS

-864 NRNVVTII
+864 DRNVVTII

>member
-1 MIKILLVEDDKII
+1 MNVFNKVTLASLKKNRTRTVVTIIGIMLSAAMICASTTF
-14 VASLSEYLNSEGYL
+14 VASMQN
-28 VRSVSGQTAAM
+28 
-39 KLLAEE
+39 
-45 KADLVLLD
+45 
-53 VSLAEGNGFAAC
+53 F
-65 RAIKAEFDIP
+65 
-75 VIFLTASG
+75 
-83 DEFSTVTG
+83 
-91 FDLGADDYIPKPFR
+91 
-105 PRELISR
+105 
-112 IRNVLRLTGSMGK
+112 VLRYTIYKTG
-125 TVKLGDVVVD
+125 DWH
-135 TEKGTAVKN
+135 
-144 SRDLFLSALEY
+144 

-201 LGGDVASGYYKTMP
+201 LGGDVASGYFKTMP

-317 TAADTKSADQSLI
+317 TAADTKSADQAPI
-330 HCYFKM
+330 HCYFKL

-351 TQEHRYAYNTKVLL
+351 TQEYRYAYNTKVLL

-596 AAESDASAAMTPDEL
+596 AAESDASAAMTPDTL

-618 PNVTGGTYTKKQFL
+618 QNVTGGTYTKKQFL

-641 TAMYADRFADF
+641 TAMFADRFADF

-660 PKDFSISGYLYF
+660 PKDLGISGYLYF

-705 NIELD
+705 NIEFD

-719 DSLQGDGCV
+719 DTLKGDGCV

-831 SDHAASFEN
+831 SNHTASFGN
-840 LATMLTENGLSS
+840 LATVLTENGLSS

-864 NRNVVTII
+864 NRNVITII

-922 MNYECLLYGSKA
+922 MNCECLLYGSKA

-984 YSMSKVKK
+984 YAMSKVKK

>member
-1 MIKILLVEDDKII
+1 MNVFNKVTLESLKKNRTRTIVTII
-14 VASLSEYLNSEGYL
+14 GIMLS
-28 VRSVSGQTAAM
+28 AAM
-39 KLLAEE
+39 ICASTTFVSSMQNF
-45 KADLVLLD
+45 VLRCEIY
-53 VSLAEGNGFAAC
+53 S
-65 RAIKAEFDIP
+65 
-75 VIFLTASG
+75 SG
-83 DEFSTVTG
+83 DWH
-91 FDLGADDYIPKPFR
+91 
-105 PRELISR
+105 
-112 IRNVLRLTGSMGK
+112 
-125 TVKLGDVVVD
+125 
-135 TEKGTAVKN
+135 
-144 SRDLFLSALEY
+144 

-201 LGGDVASGYYKTMP
+201 LGGDVASGYFKTMP

-317 TAADTKSADQSLI
+317 TAADTKSADQSPI
-330 HCYFKM
+330 HCYFKL
-336 HKPAGVYDFMKEMGY
+336 HKPAGVYDFMKETGY
-351 TQEHRYAYNTKVLL
+351 TQEYVYAYNTKVLL
-365 YSGTAPFDS
+365 YSGAAPFDS

-420 ATRKQLRRM
+420 ATKKQLRRM

-458 LIGDKFFSIVRVD
+458 LIGDKFSSIVRAD
-471 IPMRLCVSWQAV
+471 IPMRICVSWQAV

-497 AWIPSKRATGV
+497 AWIPSKRATRV

-596 AAESDASAAMTPDEL
+596 AAESDASAAMTPDAL

-618 PNVTGGTYTKKQFL
+618 QNVTGGTYTKKQFL

-652 GMEREDAA
+652 GMEREDAT
-660 PKDFSISGYLYF
+660 PKDLGISGYLYF
-672 VADAEFNRLLEK
+672 VADAEFNKLLEK
-684 YNLKEADYYD
+684 YNLKEADYYN

-719 DSLQGDGCV
+719 DTLKGDGCV

-761 NENDII
+761 NENNII

-831 SDHAASFEN
+831 SNHTASFEN
-840 LATMLTENGLSS
+840 LATVLTENGLSS

>member
-1 MIKILLVEDDKII
+1 MNVFNKVTLESLKKNRTRTIVTII
-14 VASLSEYLNSEGYL
+14 GIMLS
-28 VRSVSGQTAAM
+28 AAM
-39 KLLAEE
+39 ICASTT
-45 KADLVLLD
+45 LV
-53 VSLAEGNGFAAC
+53 SSMQNF
-65 RAIKAEFDIP
+65 
-75 VIFLTASG
+75 
-83 DEFSTVTG
+83 
-91 FDLGADDYIPKPFR
+91 
-105 PRELISR
+105 
-112 IRNVLRLTGSMGK
+112 VLRCAIHID
-125 TVKLGDVVVD
+125 GDW
-135 TEKGTAVKN
+135 
-144 SRDLFLSALEY
+144 Y

-170 DSDRVSS
+170 NSDRVSS
-177 AAYAQVLGYAKID
+177 TAYAQVLGYAKID

-201 LGGDVASGYYKTMP
+201 LGGDVASGYFKTMP

-317 TAADTKSADQSLI
+317 TAADTKSADQSPI
-330 HCYFKM
+330 HCYFKL

-351 TQEHRYAYNTKVLL
+351 TQEYRYAYNTKVLL

-497 AWIPSKRATGV
+497 AWIPSKRATRV

-543 AGKHYKRNRK
+543 AGKHYKRNRQ
-553 KYRTTVVSLFMSIV
+553 KYRTTVVSLFMSLV
-567 LFVSAAAFTDYMMES
+567 LVVSAAAFTDYMMES

-596 AAESDASAAMTPDEL
+596 AAESDASSAMTPDAL

-618 PNVTGGTYTKKQFL
+618 QNVTGGTYTKKQFL

-641 TAMYADRFADF
+641 TAMFADRFADF

-660 PKDFSISGYLYF
+660 PKNLSISGYLYF

-694 RDKPLGIALDR
+694 RDNPLGIALDR

-719 DSLQGDGCV
+719 DTLKGDGCV

-831 SDHAASFEN
+831 SNHTASFEN
-840 LATMLTENGLSS
+840 LAPVLTENGLSS

-864 NRNVVTII
+864 NRNVVTIV

-922 MNYECLLYGSKA
+922 MNCECLLYGSKA

-949 YRAVTTAYETSFHL
+949 YRAVTTAYETFFHL

-973 SVFLVVFATMM
+973 SVFLVVFATMIYAM
-984 YSMSKVKK
+984 RKAKK

>member
-1 MIKILLVEDDKII
+1 MNVFSKVTLESLKKNRTRTVVTII
-14 VASLSEYLNSEGYL
+14 GIMLS
-28 VRSVSGQTAAM
+28 AAM
-39 KLLAEE
+39 ICASTTFVSSMQSF
-45 KADLVLLD
+45 VLRCEIY
-53 VSLAEGNGFAAC
+53 S
-65 RAIKAEFDIP
+65 
-75 VIFLTASG
+75 SG
-83 DEFSTVTG
+83 DWH
-91 FDLGADDYIPKPFR
+91 
-105 PRELISR
+105 
-112 IRNVLRLTGSMGK
+112 
-125 TVKLGDVVVD
+125 
-135 TEKGTAVKN
+135 
-144 SRDLFLSALEY
+144 

-177 AAYAQVLGYAKID
+177 AAYAQVLGYAKIN
-190 SANERKPYLYV
+190 SANERKPYLYI
-201 LGGDVASGYYKTMP
+201 LGGDAASGYFETMP
-215 VHLILGTLP
+215 VHLLLGTLP
-224 KDSTEIILPEHLTS
+224 KDPTEIILPEHLTS
-238 NGKVNYKLGD
+238 NGKVNYTLGD

-258 LDGRRLGQDTPV
+258 FDGQRLGQNTPV
-270 YTYDSE
+270 YAYDSE
-276 TQVEIM
+276 THTEVM

-317 TAADTKSADQSLI
+317 TAADTKSADSSPI
-330 HCYFKM
+330 HCYFKL

-351 TQEHRYAYNTKVLL
+351 TQEYRYAYNTKVLL

-596 AAESDASAAMTPDEL
+596 AAESDASSSMTPDAL

-618 PNVTGGTYTKKQFL
+618 QNVTGGTYTKKQFL

-641 TAMYADRFADF
+641 TAMYAGRFADF

-660 PKDFSISGYLYF
+660 PKNLSISGYLYF

-694 RDKPLGIALDR
+694 REKPLGLALDR

-719 DSLQGDGCV
+719 DTLKGDGCV

-761 NENDII
+761 NESDII

-811 SVVPEAA
+811 SVIPEAA

-831 SDHAASFEN
+831 SNHTASFEN
-840 LATMLTENGLSS
+840 LATVLTENGLSS

>member
-1 MIKILLVEDDKII
+1 MNVFNKVTLESLKKNRTRTVVTII
-14 VASLSEYLNSEGYL
+14 GIMLS
-28 VRSVSGQTAAM
+28 AAM
-39 KLLAEE
+39 ICASTTFVSSMQNF
-45 KADLVLLD
+45 VLRCEIY
-53 VSLAEGNGFAAC
+53 S
-65 RAIKAEFDIP
+65 
-75 VIFLTASG
+75 SG
-83 DEFSTVTG
+83 DWH
-91 FDLGADDYIPKPFR
+91 
-105 PRELISR
+105 
-112 IRNVLRLTGSMGK
+112 
-125 TVKLGDVVVD
+125 
-135 TEKGTAVKN
+135 
-144 SRDLFLSALEY
+144 

-170 DSDRVSS
+170 DSGKVSS

-201 LGGDVASGYYKTMP
+201 LGGDAASGYFETMP
-215 VHLILGTLP
+215 VHLLLGTLP
-224 KDSTEIILPEHLTS
+224 KDPTEIILPEHLTS
-238 NGKVNYKLGD
+238 NGKVNYTLGD

-317 TAADTKSADQSLI
+317 TAADPKSADQAPI
-330 HCYFKM
+330 HCYFKL

-351 TQEHRYAYNTKVLL
+351 TQEYRYAYNTKVLL

-596 AAESDASAAMTPDEL
+596 AAESDASAAMRPDAL

-618 PNVTGGTYTKKQFL
+618 QNVTGGTYTKKQFL
-632 QGDISREYV
+632 QGDISRKYV

-660 PKDFSISGYLYF
+660 PKDLGISGYLYF

-694 RDKPLGIALDR
+694 RDNPLGIALDR
-705 NIELD
+705 NIEFD

-719 DSLQGDGCV
+719 DTLKGDGCV

-761 NENDII
+761 NESDII
-767 ELPYEESFAKYTLR
+767 ELPYGESFAKYTLR

-831 SDHAASFEN
+831 SNHAASFEN

-922 MNYECLLYGSKA
+922 MNCECLLYGSKA

-984 YSMSKVKK
+984 YAMRKVKK

>member
-1 MIKILLVEDDKII
+1 MNVFSKVTLESLKKNRTRTVVTII
-14 VASLSEYLNSEGYL
+14 GIMLS
-28 VRSVSGQTAAM
+28 AAM
-39 KLLAEE
+39 ICASTTFVSSMQNF
-45 KADLVLLD
+45 VLRCEIY
-53 VSLAEGNGFAAC
+53 S
-65 RAIKAEFDIP
+65 
-75 VIFLTASG
+75 SG
-83 DEFSTVTG
+83 DWH
-91 FDLGADDYIPKPFR
+91 
-105 PRELISR
+105 
-112 IRNVLRLTGSMGK
+112 
-125 TVKLGDVVVD
+125 
-135 TEKGTAVKN
+135 
-144 SRDLFLSALEY
+144 

-170 DSDRVSS
+170 DSGKVSS

-201 LGGDVASGYYKTMP
+201 LGGDVASGYFETMP

-297 VGIYERPTFED
+297 VGIYERPAFED

-317 TAADTKSADQSLI
+317 TAADTKSADQAPI
-330 HCYFKM
+330 HCYFKL
-336 HKPAGVYDFMKEMGY
+336 HRPAGVYDFMKEMGY
-351 TQEHRYAYNTKVLL
+351 TQEYRYAYNTKVLL

-497 AWIPSKRATGV
+497 AWIPSKRATRV

-596 AAESDASAAMTPDEL
+596 AAESDASSAMTPDAL

-618 PNVTGGTYTKKQFL
+618 QNVTGGTYTKKQFL

-652 GMEREDAA
+652 GMESEDRA
-660 PKDFSISGYLYF
+660 PKDLSISGYLYF

-694 RDKPLGIALDR
+694 RDKPLGLALDR

-719 DSLQGDGCV
+719 DTLKGDGCV

-811 SVVPEAA
+811 SVIPEAA

-831 SDHAASFEN
+831 SNHAASFEN
-840 LATMLTENGLSS
+840 LATVLTENGLSS

-864 NRNVVTII
+864 NRNVITII

>member
-1 MIKILLVEDDKII
+1 MNVFNKVTLESLKKNRTRTIVTII
-14 VASLSEYLNSEGYL
+14 GIMLS
-28 VRSVSGQTAAM
+28 AAM
-39 KLLAEE
+39 ICASTT
-45 KADLVLLD
+45 LV
-53 VSLAEGNGFAAC
+53 SSMQNF
-65 RAIKAEFDIP
+65 
-75 VIFLTASG
+75 
-83 DEFSTVTG
+83 
-91 FDLGADDYIPKPFR
+91 
-105 PRELISR
+105 
-112 IRNVLRLTGSMGK
+112 VLRCAIHID
-125 TVKLGDVVVD
+125 GDW
-135 TEKGTAVKN
+135 
-144 SRDLFLSALEY
+144 Y

-201 LGGDVASGYYKTMP
+201 LGGDVASGYFKTMP

-330 HCYFKM
+330 HCYFKL

-351 TQEHRYAYNTKVLL
+351 TQEYRYAYNTKVLL

-497 AWIPSKRATGV
+497 AWIPSKRATRI

-567 LFVSAAAFTDYMMES
+567 LFVSAAAFTDYMTES

-596 AAESDASAAMTPDEL
+596 AAESDASAAMMPDAL

-618 PNVTGGTYTKKQFL
+618 QNVTGGTYTKKQFL

-652 GMEREDAA
+652 GMESEDRA

-694 RDKPLGIALDR
+694 REKPLGLALDR

-719 DSLQGDGCV
+719 DTLKGDGCV

-748 ENGNKVVLYQNRD
+748 ENGNKVVLYQSRD

-767 ELPYEESFAKYTLR
+767 ELPHEESFAKYTLR

-811 SVVPEAA
+811 SVIPEAA

-831 SDHAASFEN
+831 SNHTASFEN
-840 LATMLTENGLSS
+840 LATVLTENGLSS

>member
-1 MIKILLVEDDKII
+1 MNVFNKVTLESLKKNRTRTVVTII
-14 VASLSEYLNSEGYL
+14 GIMLS
-28 VRSVSGQTAAM
+28 AAM
-39 KLLAEE
+39 ICASTTFVSSMQNF
-45 KADLVLLD
+45 VLRCEIY
-53 VSLAEGNGFAAC
+53 S
-65 RAIKAEFDIP
+65 
-75 VIFLTASG
+75 SG
-83 DEFSTVTG
+83 DWH
-91 FDLGADDYIPKPFR
+91 
-105 PRELISR
+105 
-112 IRNVLRLTGSMGK
+112 
-125 TVKLGDVVVD
+125 
-135 TEKGTAVKN
+135 
-144 SRDLFLSALEY
+144 

-170 DSDRVSS
+170 DSGKVSS

-201 LGGDVASGYYKTMP
+201 LGGDVASGYFKTMP

-317 TAADTKSADQSLI
+317 TAADTKSADQAPI
-330 HCYFKM
+330 HCYFKL

-351 TQEHRYAYNTKVLL
+351 TQEYRYAYNTKVLL

-458 LIGDKFFSIVRVD
+458 LIGDKFFSIVRVN

-497 AWIPSKRATGV
+497 AWIPSKRATRV

-582 AEGGLASDQFDLIY
+582 AEGGLASNQFDLIY
-596 AAESDASAAMTPDEL
+596 AAESDASAAMRPDAL

-618 PNVTGGTYTKKQFL
+618 QNVTGGTYTKKQFL

-641 TAMYADRFADF
+641 TAMFAGRFADF
-652 GMEREDAA
+652 GMEREDAT
-660 PKDFSISGYLYF
+660 PKDLSISGYLYF
-672 VADAEFNRLLEK
+672 VADAEFNKLLEK
-684 YNLKEADYYD
+684 YNLKESDYYD

-719 DSLQGDGCV
+719 DTLKGDGCV

-761 NENDII
+761 NESDII

-811 SVVPEAA
+811 SVIPEAA

-831 SDHAASFEN
+831 SNHAASFEN

-864 NRNVVTII
+864 NRNVITII

-949 YRAVTTAYETSFHL
+949 YRAVTTAYETSSIYRGQ
-963 PWAAIGIAVL
+963 PSA
-973 SVFLVVFATMM
+973 SP
-984 YSMSKVKK
+984 S
-992 DNPIDA
+992 
-998 LKNEN
+998 
-1003 L
+1003 

>member
-1 MIKILLVEDDKII
+1 MNVFNKVTLESLKKNRTRTIVTII
-14 VASLSEYLNSEGYL
+14 GIMLS
-28 VRSVSGQTAAM
+28 AAM
-39 KLLAEE
+39 ICASTT
-45 KADLVLLD
+45 LVSSMQNFVLRC
-53 VSLAEGNGFAAC
+53 EIY
-65 RAIKAEFDIP
+65 R
-75 VIFLTASG
+75 SG
-83 DEFSTVTG
+83 DWH
-91 FDLGADDYIPKPFR
+91 
-105 PRELISR
+105 
-112 IRNVLRLTGSMGK
+112 
-125 TVKLGDVVVD
+125 
-135 TEKGTAVKN
+135 
-144 SRDLFLSALEY
+144 

-170 DSDRVSS
+170 DSGKVSS
-177 AAYAQVLGYAKID
+177 AAYAQVLGYAKIG
-190 SANERKPYLYV
+190 SANEYKPYLYV
-201 LGGDVASGYYKTMP
+201 LGGDAASGYFETMP

-224 KDSTEIILPEHLTS
+224 KDPTEIILPEHLTS
-238 NGKVNYKLGD
+238 NGKVNYTLGD
-248 TVTLD
+248 TVTLE
-253 VGDRT
+253 VGDRM
-258 LDGRRLGQDTPV
+258 LDGKRLGQDTPI
-270 YTYDSE
+270 YAYDSE
-276 TQVEIM
+276 THTEVM
-282 SGERLENTEP
+282 SGEGLENTEP

-317 TAADTKSADQSLI
+317 TAADTKSADQSPI
-330 HCYFKM
+330 HCYFKL

-351 TQEHRYAYNTKVLL
+351 TQEYRYAYNTKVLL

-497 AWIPSKRATGV
+497 AWIPSKRATRV

-531 LAYKLFGLPGVL
+531 LSYKLFGLPGVL

-596 AAESDASAAMTPDEL
+596 AAESDASAAMMPDAL

-618 PNVTGGTYTKKQFL
+618 QNVTGGTYTKKQFL

-641 TAMYADRFADF
+641 TAMFADRFSNF
-652 GMEREDAA
+652 CMESEDRA
-660 PKDFSISGYLYF
+660 PKKLGISGYLYF

-684 YNLKEADYYD
+684 YDLKEADYYD
-694 RDKPLGIALDR
+694 RDNPLGIALDR

-719 DSLQGDGCV
+719 DTLKGDVCV

-761 NENDII
+761 NESDII

-831 SDHAASFEN
+831 SNHAASFEN
-840 LATMLTENGLSS
+840 LATTLTENGLSS

-864 NRNVVTII
+864 NRNVITII

-949 YRAVTTAYETSFHL
+949 YRAITTAYETSFHL
-963 PWAAIGIAVL
+963 PWAVIGIAVL

-984 YSMSKVKK
+984 YAMRKVKK

>member
-1 MIKILLVEDDKII
+1 MNVFNKVTLESLKKNRTRTIVTII
-14 VASLSEYLNSEGYL
+14 GIMLS
-28 VRSVSGQTAAM
+28 AAM
-39 KLLAEE
+39 ICASTTFVSSMQNF
-45 KADLVLLD
+45 VLRCEIY
-53 VSLAEGNGFAAC
+53 S
-65 RAIKAEFDIP
+65 
-75 VIFLTASG
+75 SG
-83 DEFSTVTG
+83 DWH
-91 FDLGADDYIPKPFR
+91 
-105 PRELISR
+105 
-112 IRNVLRLTGSMGK
+112 
-125 TVKLGDVVVD
+125 
-135 TEKGTAVKN
+135 
-144 SRDLFLSALEY
+144 

-170 DSDRVSS
+170 DSGKVST

-201 LGGDVASGYYKTMP
+201 LGGDVASGYFETMP

-253 VGDRT
+253 VGDRM
-258 LDGRRLGQDTPV
+258 LDGRRLGQGTPV

-276 TQVEIM
+276 TQVEVM

-297 VGIYERPTFED
+297 VGIYERPAFED

-317 TAADTKSADQSLI
+317 TAADPKSAEQSPI
-330 HCYFKM
+330 HCYFKL

-351 TQEHRYAYNTKVLL
+351 TQEYRYAYNTKVLL
-365 YSGTAPFDS
+365 YSCTARFDS

-420 ATRKQLRRM
+420 ATKKQLRRM

-436 VSIVGIPLGILVG
+436 VSAVGIPLGILVG

-497 AWIPSKRATGV
+497 AWIPSKRATSV

-518 DIKVSGRPVRTSK
+518 DIKVSGRPVRTST

-596 AAESDASAAMTPDEL
+596 AAESDASSAMTPDAL

-618 PNVTGGTYTKKQFL
+618 QNVTGGTYTKKQFL

-641 TAMYADRFADF
+641 TAMFADRFADF
-652 GMEREDAA
+652 GMESEDRA
-660 PKDFSISGYLYF
+660 PKELSISGYLYF

-694 RDKPLGIALDR
+694 REKPLGIALDR

-719 DSLQGDGCV
+719 DTLKGDGCV

-761 NENDII
+761 NESDII

-781 SEKTIEEAPFF
+781 SERTIEEAPFF

-803 IYPYSMLE
+803 IYPYSLLE

-831 SDHAASFEN
+831 SNHTASFEN
-840 LATMLTENGLSS
+840 LATVLTENGLSS

-984 YSMSKVKK
+984 YAMSKVKK

>member
-1 MIKILLVEDDKII
+1 M
-14 VASLSEYLNSEGYL
+14 
-28 VRSVSGQTAAM
+28 
-39 KLLAEE
+39 
-45 KADLVLLD
+45 
-53 VSLAEGNGFAAC
+53 
-65 RAIKAEFDIP
+65 
-75 VIFLTASG
+75 
-83 DEFSTVTG
+83 
-91 FDLGADDYIPKPFR
+91 
-105 PRELISR
+105 
-112 IRNVLRLTGSMGK
+112 
-125 TVKLGDVVVD
+125 
-135 TEKGTAVKN
+135 
-144 SRDLFLSALEY
+144 
-155 GAVYDAAYKD
+155 
-165 YEDIR
+165 
-170 DSDRVSS
+170 
-177 AAYAQVLGYAKID
+177 
-190 SANERKPYLYV
+190 
-201 LGGDVASGYYKTMP
+201 
-215 VHLILGTLP
+215 
-224 KDSTEIILPEHLTS
+224 
-238 NGKVNYKLGD
+238 
-248 TVTLD
+248 
-253 VGDRT
+253 
-258 LDGRRLGQDTPV
+258 
-270 YTYDSE
+270 
-276 TQVEIM
+276 
-282 SGERLENTEP
+282 
-292 RTYTV
+292 
-297 VGIYERPTFED
+297 VGIYERLPFED

-317 TAADTKSADQSLI
+317 TAADTKSADQSPI
-330 HCYFKM
+330 HCYFKL

-351 TQEHRYAYNTKVLL
+351 TQEYRYAYNTKVLL

-497 AWIPSKRATGV
+497 AWIPSKRATRV
-508 SAVEAIRQSM
+508 SAVKAIRQSM

-596 AAESDASAAMTPDEL
+596 AAESDASSAMTPDAL

-618 PNVTGGTYTKKQFL
+618 QNVTGGTYTKKQFL

-641 TAMYADRFADF
+641 TAMFADRFSNF

-660 PKDFSISGYLYF
+660 PKELSISGYLYF

-694 RDKPLGIALDR
+694 REKPLGLALDR

-719 DSLQGDGCV
+719 DTLQGDGCV

-831 SDHAASFEN
+831 SNHTASFEN
-840 LATMLTENGLSS
+840 LATVLTENGLSS

>member
-1 MIKILLVEDDKII
+1 MNAFNKVTLESLKKNRTRTVVTII
-14 VASLSEYLNSEGYL
+14 GIMLS
-28 VRSVSGQTAAM
+28 AAM
-39 KLLAEE
+39 ICASTTFVSSMQNF
-45 KADLVLLD
+45 VLRCEIY
-53 VSLAEGNGFAAC
+53 S
-65 RAIKAEFDIP
+65 
-75 VIFLTASG
+75 SG
-83 DEFSTVTG
+83 DWH
-91 FDLGADDYIPKPFR
+91 
-105 PRELISR
+105 
-112 IRNVLRLTGSMGK
+112 
-125 TVKLGDVVVD
+125 
-135 TEKGTAVKN
+135 
-144 SRDLFLSALEY
+144 

-170 DSDRVSS
+170 DSGKVSS
-177 AAYAQVLGYAKID
+177 AAYAQVLGYAKIG
-190 SANERKPYLYV
+190 SANEYKPYLYV
-201 LGGDVASGYYKTMP
+201 LGGDVASGYFETMP
-215 VHLILGTLP
+215 MHLILGTLP
-224 KDSTEIILPEHLTS
+224 KDPTEIILPEHLTS
-238 NGKVNYKLGD
+238 NGKVNYTLGD
-248 TVTLD
+248 TVTLE

-258 LDGRRLGQDTPV
+258 LDGKRLGQDTPV
-270 YTYDSE
+270 YAYDSE
-276 TQVEIM
+276 THTEVM

-297 VGIYERPTFED
+297 VGIYERPAFED
-308 YSAPGYTAL
+308 YAAPGYTAL
-317 TAADTKSADQSLI
+317 TAADTKSAEQSPI
-330 HCYFKM
+330 HCYFKL

-351 TQEHRYAYNTKVLL
+351 TQEYRYAYNTKVLL

-420 ATRKQLRRM
+420 ATKKQLRRM
-429 VLFEALA
+429 VLFEALS
-436 VSIVGIPLGILVG
+436 VSAVGIPLGILVG

-458 LIGDKFFSIVRVD
+458 LIGDKFSSIVRAD
-471 IPMRLCVSWQAV
+471 IPMRICVSWQAV

-497 AWIPSKRATGV
+497 AWIPSKRATRV

-567 LFVSAAAFTDYMMES
+567 LFVSAAAFTDYMTES

-596 AAESDASAAMTPDEL
+596 AAESDASAAMTPDAL

-618 PNVTGGTYTKKQFL
+618 QNVTGGTYTKKQFL

-660 PKDFSISGYLYF
+660 PKDLGISGYLYF
-672 VADAEFNRLLEK
+672 VADTEFNRLLEK

-719 DSLQGDGCV
+719 DTLKGDGCM

-811 SVVPEAA
+811 SVVPKAA

-831 SDHAASFEN
+831 SDHTASFEN
-840 LATMLTENGLSS
+840 LATVLTENGLSS

-864 NRNVVTII
+864 NRNVITII

>member
-1 MIKILLVEDDKII
+1 MNVFSKVTLESLKKNRTRTVVTII
-14 VASLSEYLNSEGYL
+14 GIMLS
-28 VRSVSGQTAAM
+28 AAM
-39 KLLAEE
+39 ICASTTFVSSMQNF
-45 KADLVLLD
+45 VLRCEIY
-53 VSLAEGNGFAAC
+53 S
-65 RAIKAEFDIP
+65 
-75 VIFLTASG
+75 SG
-83 DEFSTVTG
+83 DWH
-91 FDLGADDYIPKPFR
+91 
-105 PRELISR
+105 
-112 IRNVLRLTGSMGK
+112 
-125 TVKLGDVVVD
+125 
-135 TEKGTAVKN
+135 
-144 SRDLFLSALEY
+144 

-170 DSDRVSS
+170 DSDKVSS
-177 AAYAQVLGYAKID
+177 AAYAQVLGYAKIG

-201 LGGDVASGYYKTMP
+201 LGGDVASGYFKTMP

-317 TAADTKSADQSLI
+317 TAADTKSADQAPI
-330 HCYFKM
+330 HCYFKL

-351 TQEHRYAYNTKVLL
+351 TQEYRYAYNTKVLL

-458 LIGDKFFSIVRVD
+458 LIGDKFSSIVRAD

-497 AWIPSKRATGV
+497 AWIPSKRATRV

-596 AAESDASAAMTPDEL
+596 AAESDASAAMRPDAL

-618 PNVTGGTYTKKQFL
+618 QNVTGGTYTKKQFL

-641 TAMYADRFADF
+641 TAMFAGRFADF
-652 GMEREDAA
+652 GMEREDAT
-660 PKDFSISGYLYF
+660 PKDLGISGYLYF

-719 DSLQGDGCV
+719 DTLKGDGCV

-761 NENDII
+761 NESDII
-767 ELPYEESFAKYTLR
+767 ELPYGESFAKYTLR

-831 SDHAASFEN
+831 SNHAASFEN

-864 NRNVVTII
+864 NRNVITII

>member
-1 MIKILLVEDDKII
+1 MNVFNKVTLESLKKNRTRTVVTII
-14 VASLSEYLNSEGYL
+14 GIMLS
-28 VRSVSGQTAAM
+28 AAM
-39 KLLAEE
+39 ICASTTFVSSMQNF
-45 KADLVLLD
+45 VLRCEIY
-53 VSLAEGNGFAAC
+53 S
-65 RAIKAEFDIP
+65 
-75 VIFLTASG
+75 SG
-83 DEFSTVTG
+83 DWH
-91 FDLGADDYIPKPFR
+91 
-105 PRELISR
+105 
-112 IRNVLRLTGSMGK
+112 
-125 TVKLGDVVVD
+125 
-135 TEKGTAVKN
+135 
-144 SRDLFLSALEY
+144 

-170 DSDRVSS
+170 DSGKVSS
-177 AAYAQVLGYAKID
+177 AAYAQVLGYAKIG
-190 SANERKPYLYV
+190 SANEYKPYLYV
-201 LGGDVASGYYKTMP
+201 LGGDAASGYFETMP
-215 VHLILGTLP
+215 VHLLLGTLP

-238 NGKVNYKLGD
+238 NGKVNYTLGD
-248 TVTLD
+248 TVTLE

-258 LDGRRLGQDTPV
+258 LDGKRLGQDTPV
-270 YTYDSE
+270 YAYDSE
-276 TQVEIM
+276 THTEVM

-317 TAADTKSADQSLI
+317 TAADTKSADQTPI
-330 HCYFKM
+330 HCYFKL

-351 TQEHRYAYNTKVLL
+351 TQEYRYAYNTKVLL

-429 VLFEALA
+429 VLFEALT
-436 VSIVGIPLGILVG
+436 VSAVGIPLGILVG

-458 LIGDKFFSIVRVD
+458 LIGDKFSSIVRAD

-497 AWIPSKRATGV
+497 AWIPSKRATRV

-596 AAESDASAAMTPDEL
+596 AAESDASSAMTPDAL

-632 QGDISREYV
+632 QGEISREYV

-652 GMEREDAA
+652 GMESEDAA
-660 PKDFSISGYLYF
+660 PKELSISGYLYF

-694 RDKPLGIALDR
+694 RDNPLGIALDR
-705 NIELD
+705 NIEFD

-719 DSLQGDGCV
+719 DTLKGDGCV

-811 SVVPEAA
+811 SVIPEAA

-831 SDHAASFEN
+831 SNHAASFEN

-864 NRNVVTII
+864 NRNVITII

>member
-1 MIKILLVEDDKII
+1 MNVFSKVTLESLKKNRTRTVVTII
-14 VASLSEYLNSEGYL
+14 GIMLS
-28 VRSVSGQTAAM
+28 AAM
-39 KLLAEE
+39 ICASTTFVSSMQNF
-45 KADLVLLD
+45 VLRCEIY
-53 VSLAEGNGFAAC
+53 S
-65 RAIKAEFDIP
+65 
-75 VIFLTASG
+75 SG
-83 DEFSTVTG
+83 DWH
-91 FDLGADDYIPKPFR
+91 
-105 PRELISR
+105 
-112 IRNVLRLTGSMGK
+112 
-125 TVKLGDVVVD
+125 
-135 TEKGTAVKN
+135 
-144 SRDLFLSALEY
+144 

-170 DSDRVSS
+170 DSDKVSS

-201 LGGDVASGYYKTMP
+201 LGGDVASGYFETMP

-276 TQVEIM
+276 TQVEVM

-317 TAADTKSADQSLI
+317 TAADPRSADQSPI
-330 HCYFKM
+330 HCYFKL

-351 TQEHRYAYNTKVLL
+351 TQEYRYAYNTKVLL

-458 LIGDKFFSIVRVD
+458 LIGDKFSSIVRAD

-596 AAESDASAAMTPDEL
+596 AAESDASSAMTPDAL

-618 PNVTGGTYTKKQFL
+618 QNVTGGTYTKKQLL

-641 TAMYADRFADF
+641 TAMFADRFADF
-652 GMEREDAA
+652 GTESEDAA

-684 YNLKEADYYD
+684 YDLKEADYYD
-694 RDKPLGIALDR
+694 RDKPLGLALDR

-719 DSLQGDGCV
+719 DTLKGDGCV

-748 ENGNKVVLYQNRD
+748 ENGNKVVLYQSRD

-831 SDHAASFEN
+831 SNHTASFEN
-840 LATMLTENGLSS
+840 LATVLTENGLGS

-901 RRREFAML
+901 RCREFAML

-984 YSMSKVKK
+984 YSMSKEKK

>member
-1 MIKILLVEDDKII
+1 MNVFNKVTLESLEKNRTRTIVTII
-14 VASLSEYLNSEGYL
+14 GIMLS
-28 VRSVSGQTAAM
+28 AAM
-39 KLLAEE
+39 ICASTT
-45 KADLVLLD
+45 LV
-53 VSLAEGNGFAAC
+53 S
-65 RAIKAEFDIP
+65 
-75 VIFLTASG
+75 SM
-83 DEFSTVTG
+83 
-91 FDLGADDYIPKPFR
+91 
-105 PRELISR
+105 
-112 IRNVLRLTGSMGK
+112 RNFVLRCAIHID
-125 TVKLGDVVVD
+125 GDW
-135 TEKGTAVKN
+135 
-144 SRDLFLSALEY
+144 Y

-201 LGGDVASGYYKTMP
+201 LGGDVASGYFKTMP

-317 TAADTKSADQSLI
+317 TAADTKSADQAPI
-330 HCYFKM
+330 HCYFKL

-351 TQEHRYAYNTKVLL
+351 TQEYRYAYNTKVLL

-458 LIGDKFFSIVRVD
+458 LIGDKFSSIVRAD
-471 IPMRLCVSWQAV
+471 IPMRICVSWQAV

-497 AWIPSKRATGV
+497 AWIPSKRATRV

-543 AGKHYKRNRK
+543 TGKHYKRNRK

-596 AAESDASAAMTPDEL
+596 AAESDASAAMTPDAL

-641 TAMYADRFADF
+641 TAMFADRFSNF
-652 GMEREDAA
+652 GMESEDRA

-694 RDKPLGIALDR
+694 RDNPLGIALDR

-719 DSLQGDGCV
+719 DTLKGDGCV

-831 SDHAASFEN
+831 SDHTASFEN
-840 LATMLTENGLSS
+840 LATVLTENGLSS

-864 NRNVVTII
+864 NRNVITII

>member
-1 MIKILLVEDDKII
+1 MNVFNKVTLESLKKNRTRTIVTII
-14 VASLSEYLNSEGYL
+14 GIMLS
-28 VRSVSGQTAAM
+28 AAM
-39 KLLAEE
+39 ICASTT
-45 KADLVLLD
+45 LV
-53 VSLAEGNGFAAC
+53 SSMQNF
-65 RAIKAEFDIP
+65 
-75 VIFLTASG
+75 
-83 DEFSTVTG
+83 
-91 FDLGADDYIPKPFR
+91 
-105 PRELISR
+105 
-112 IRNVLRLTGSMGK
+112 VLRCAIHID
-125 TVKLGDVVVD
+125 GDW
-135 TEKGTAVKN
+135 
-144 SRDLFLSALEY
+144 Y

-201 LGGDVASGYYKTMP
+201 LGGDAASGYFETMP
-215 VHLILGTLP
+215 VHLLLGTLP

-238 NGKVNYKLGD
+238 NGKVNYTLGD
-248 TVTLD
+248 TVTLE

-258 LDGRRLGQDTPV
+258 LDGKRLGQDTPV

-276 TQVEIM
+276 THTEVM

-317 TAADTKSADQSLI
+317 TAADTKSADQAPI
-330 HCYFKM
+330 HCYFRL

-351 TQEHRYAYNTKVLL
+351 TQEYRYAYNTKVLL

-429 VLFEALA
+429 VLFEALT
-436 VSIVGIPLGILVG
+436 VSAVGIPLGILVG

-458 LIGDKFFSIVRVD
+458 LIGDKFSSIVRAD
-471 IPMRLCVSWQAV
+471 IPMRICVSWQAV

-497 AWIPSKRATGV
+497 AWIPSKRATRV

-567 LFVSAAAFTDYMMES
+567 LFVSAAAFTDYMTES

-596 AAESDASAAMTPDEL
+596 AAESDASAAMRPDAL

-618 PNVTGGTYTKKQFL
+618 QNVTGGTYTKKQFL

-641 TAMYADRFADF
+641 TAMFADRFSNF
-652 GMEREDAA
+652 GMESEDRA
-660 PKDFSISGYLYF
+660 PKELGISGYLYF

-684 YNLKEADYYD
+684 YDLKEADYYD
-694 RDKPLGIALDR
+694 RDKPLGVALDR

-719 DSLQGDGCV
+719 DTLKGDVCV

-737 DGYYRKDSRID
+737 DGYYRKESRID

-831 SDHAASFEN
+831 SNHTASFEN
-840 LATMLTENGLSS
+840 LATVLTENGLSS

-864 NRNVVTII
+864 NRNIVTII

-922 MNYECLLYGSKA
+922 MNYECLLYGFKA

>member
-1 MIKILLVEDDKII
+1 MNVFSKVTLESLKKNRTRTVVTII
-14 VASLSEYLNSEGYL
+14 GIMLS
-28 VRSVSGQTAAM
+28 AAM
-39 KLLAEE
+39 ICASTTFVSSMQNF
-45 KADLVLLD
+45 VLRCEIY
-53 VSLAEGNGFAAC
+53 S
-65 RAIKAEFDIP
+65 
-75 VIFLTASG
+75 SG
-83 DEFSTVTG
+83 DWH
-91 FDLGADDYIPKPFR
+91 
-105 PRELISR
+105 
-112 IRNVLRLTGSMGK
+112 
-125 TVKLGDVVVD
+125 
-135 TEKGTAVKN
+135 
-144 SRDLFLSALEY
+144 

-170 DSDRVSS
+170 DSGKVSS
-177 AAYAQVLGYAKID
+177 AAYAQVLGYAKIG
-190 SANERKPYLYV
+190 SANEYKPYLYV
-201 LGGDVASGYYKTMP
+201 LGGDAASGYFETMP
-215 VHLILGTLP
+215 VHLLLGTLP

-238 NGKVNYKLGD
+238 NGKVNYTLGD
-248 TVTLD
+248 TVTLE

-258 LDGRRLGQDTPV
+258 LDGKRLGQDTPV

-276 TQVEIM
+276 THTEVM

-297 VGIYERPTFED
+297 VGIYERPAFED

-317 TAADTKSADQSLI
+317 TAADPKSADQSPI
-330 HCYFKM
+330 HCYFKL
-336 HKPAGVYDFMKEMGY
+336 HKPAGVYDFMKAMGY
-351 TQEHRYAYNTKVLL
+351 TQEYRYAYNTKVLL

-406 SERTRQFGLLSSVG
+406 SERTKQFGLLSSVG
-420 ATRKQLRRM
+420 ATKKQLRRM
-429 VLFEALA
+429 VLFEALT
-436 VSIVGIPLGILVG
+436 VSAVGIPLGILVG

-458 LIGDKFFSIVRVD
+458 LIGDKFSSIVRAD

-497 AWIPSKRATGV
+497 AWIPSKRATRV

-531 LAYKLFGLPGVL
+531 LAYKLFGLPSVL

-596 AAESDASAAMTPDEL
+596 AAESDASAAMTPDAL

-618 PNVTGGTYTKKQFL
+618 QNVTGGTYTKKQFL

-641 TAMYADRFADF
+641 TAMFADRFADF
-652 GMEREDAA
+652 GMEREDAT
-660 PKDFSISGYLYF
+660 PKELSISGYLYF

-694 RDKPLGIALDR
+694 REKPLGLALDR

-719 DSLQGDGCV
+719 DTLKGDGCV

-831 SDHAASFEN
+831 SNHTASFEN
-840 LATMLTENGLSS
+840 LAPVLTENGLSS

-864 NRNVVTII
+864 NRNVVTIV

-922 MNYECLLYGSKA
+922 MNCECLLYGSKA

-949 YRAVTTAYETSFHL
+949 YRAITTAYETSFHL

-984 YSMSKVKK
+984 YAMRKVKK